1 MPPRESPGPLHAAV
15 YGGGLGAVPP
25 SMVSVLPGPSH
36 RWCPMQHL
44 LLETSF
50 PKHRTILGLYLCVG
64 LSSPLYQRHFIF
76 LSGKMI
82 EKQQALTQI
91 YTGHLGSSSRTPR

>member
-1 MPPRESPGPLHAAV
+1 MPQESPVPLHAAV

-25 SMVSVLPGPSH
+25 STVSVLPELSH

-50 PKHRTILGLYLCVG
+50 PKHCTILRLYLCVG
-64 LSSPLYQRHFIF
+64 LSSPLYQRQE
-76 LSGKMI
+76 LSLFVR
-82 EKQQALTQI
+82 EDD
-91 YTGHLGSSSRTPR
+91 